1 MELLYI
7 FRILYR
13 RKWIILAF
21 TILAIA
27 VAFFL
32 TRNQPRYFKST
43 AQFSTGFTE
52 IQTLRLADETF
63 SLQQID
69 VKFNN
74 TIADMTSP
82 KVLSL
87 LSYQLLLHDFASP
100 MPFRK
105 PDSSSTE
112 IAAVLKQVNKAE
124 VSQILA
130 NKKDSI
136 QVLNA
141 SIPKENFILYL
152 LELYKY
158 DISSLR
164 KSLAAWRNQR
174 TDYIDIVFRSENP
187 ELSAYAVNTF
197 CKEFQNYQELSRR
210 ERSRES
216 VIALDS
222 LVKKRKQELDEKI
235 AAKARFLT
243 DSVSSSLDPNM
254 VGVNVLSQISQTE
267 ASLAIEEGNVQ
278 ELTYQISQLDKQMV
292 GTPTNSNTTVTGGDN
307 SLYLSLRTQYNNL
320 LREYQ
325 NGGSS
330 DAAMKK
336 QLDDLQ
342 QKMRDAAPRTI
353 EQSNNQVSSQSGLQ
367 ERRDILEGQLR
378 SARYKIN
385 NYRGKLGDLNA
396 KLRSASPTSS
406 AAIDKFTKDIEV
418 AQLEYSNTREKL
430 NMASSM
436 SDGLGQNFRQTVF
449 GQPSYEPEPSK
460 RFMVLGLSG
469 LSAFVLTS
477 LIFVFLA
484 YLDQSI
490 KTPSQ
495 FQRQTDLKLLGTV
508 NLINM
513 KHNTLGE
520 QVTHIETEDAKRDN
534 AFRELLRKLRYEI
547 ERSGKRIILFTSTEP
562 RQGKTTLTQALAFSL
577 SLGKKKVLILD
588 TNFCNN
594 DLTAFNNAHP
604 TLEQFSGNGH
614 FEFKKVEPLITKTSV
629 PYVDMIGCK
638 GGDYTP
644 SEILPK
650 NHLLNYLPELLKEYD
665 FIFMEAAPLNGFT
678 DTKELAP
685 YAEGVIAIFSA
696 TAEVKQADKESIK
709 FLHGLNSKF
718 IGAVLNKVGKSD
730 INL

>member
-13 RKWIILAF
+13 KKWIILAF

-27 VAFFL
+27 LAFFL
-32 TRNQPRYFKST
+32 TRNQPRYFKSV

-74 TIADMTSP
+74 AIADMTFA

-87 LSYQLLLHDFASP
+87 LSYRLLSHDLTDP
-100 MPFRK
+100 MPFRN
-105 PDSSSTE
+105 PDSSSAE
-112 IAAVLKQVNKAE
+112 SNSVLKQIDKGE
-124 VSQILA
+124 IIQIIA
-130 NKKDSI
+130 NKKDSL

-141 SIPKENFILYL
+141 SVPKEKLVLNL
-152 LELYKY
+152 LELYQY
-158 DISSLR
+158 DITSIR
-164 KSLAAWRNQR
+164 KSLYVGRNQH

-197 CKEFQNYQELSRR
+197 CKEFQNYQDISRR
-210 ERSRES
+210 ERANES

-222 LVKKRKQELDEKI
+222 LVKKRKQELDDKI

-267 ASLAIEEGNVQ
+267 ASLATEEGNVQ
-278 ELTYQISQLDKQMV
+278 ELTYQIAQIDKQMT
-292 GTPTNSNTTVTGGDN
+292 GTVTNPNATVSSGDN
-307 SLYLSLRTQYNNL
+307 SVYLSLRTQYNNL

-330 DAAMKK
+330 DAAKK
-336 QLDDLQ
+336 RQLDDLQ
-342 QKMRDAAPRTI
+342 QRMREAAPKTADPGNSQI
-353 EQSNNQVSSQSGLQ
+353 TSQSGLQ
-367 ERRDILEGQLR
+367 ERRDNLEGQLR
-378 SARYKIN
+378 SARYKIS
-385 NYRGKLGDLNA
+385 NYRGKLIDLNA
-396 KLRSASPTSS
+396 KLKSASPTSS
-406 AAIDKFTKDIEV
+406 AAIDRFTKEIEV
-418 AQLEYSNTREKL
+418 AQLEYTSTKEKMNL
-430 NMASSM
+430 AASM

-449 GQPSYEPEPSK
+449 GQPASDPEPSK
-460 RFMVLGLSG
+460 RVMLLGLSG

-477 LIFVFLA
+477 LVFIFLA

-513 KHNTLGE
+513 KQNNLGE

-547 ERSGKRIILFTSTEP
+547 EKSSKRIILFTSTEP

-594 DLTAFNNAHP
+594 DLTAFNHAHP
-604 TLEQFSGNGH
+604 TLEQFSENSH
-614 FEFKKVEPLITKTSV
+614 FDFKKVEPLITKTSV
-629 PYVDMIGCK
+629 SDVDIIGCK

-678 DTKELAP
+678 DTKELVP

-696 TAEVKQADKESIK
+696 AAEVKQADKESIK
-709 FLHGLNSKF
+709 FLQGLNGKF
-718 IGAVLNKVGKSD
+718 LGAVLNKVGKSD

>member
-13 RKWIILAF
+13 KKWIILGF
-21 TILAIA
+21 TILAIGL
-27 VAFFL
+27 AFFL
-32 TRNQPRYFKST
+32 TRNQPRYFKSV

-74 TIADMTSP
+74 AIADMTSA

-87 LSYQLLLHDFASP
+87 LSYRLLSHDLTDP

-105 PDSSSTE
+105 PDSSSKGSNS
-112 IAAVLKQVNKAE
+112 VLKQIDKNE
-124 VSQILA
+124 IIQIIA
-130 NKKDSI
+130 NKKDSL

-141 SIPKENFILYL
+141 SVPKEKLVLYL
-152 LELYKY
+152 LELYQY
-158 DISSLR
+158 DISSIR
-164 KSLAAWRNQR
+164 KSLYAGRNQR

-197 CKEFQNYQELSRR
+197 CKEFQNYQEISRR
-210 ERSRES
+210 ERAKES
-216 VIALDS
+216 IIALDS
-222 LVKKRKQELDEKI
+222 LVKKRKQELDDKI

-254 VGVNVLSQISQTE
+254 VGVNVLSQISTTE
-267 ASLAIEEGNVQ
+267 ASLATEEGNVQ
-278 ELTYQISQLDKQMV
+278 ELTYQISQLDKQMT
-292 GTPTNSNTTVTGGDN
+292 GTTVNSNTVVSTGDN

-325 NGGSS
+325 SGGSS

-342 QKMRDAAPRTI
+342 QRMREAAPKTADPG
-353 EQSNNQVSSQSGLQ
+353 NNQITSQSGLQ
-367 ERRDILEGQLR
+367 ERRDNLEGQLR
-378 SARYKIN
+378 SARYKIS
-385 NYRGKLGDLNA
+385 NYRSKLSDLNA
-396 KLRSASPTSS
+396 KLKSASPTSS
-406 AAIDKFTKDIEV
+406 AAIDRFTKEIEV
-418 AQLEYSNTREKL
+418 AQLEYSNTKEKMNL
-430 NMASSM
+430 AASM

-449 GQPSYEPEPSK
+449 GQPASDPEPSK
-460 RFMVLGLSG
+460 RVMLLGLSG

-477 LIFVFLA
+477 LVFIFLA

-513 KHNTLGE
+513 KQNNLGE

-547 ERSGKRIILFTSTEP
+547 EQSGKRIILFTSTEP

-594 DLTAFNNAHP
+594 DLTAFNQAHP
-604 TLEQFSGNGH
+604 TLEQFSGNSH

-709 FLHGLNSKF
+709 FLHGLNGKF
-718 IGAVLNKVGKSD
+718 LGAVLNKVEKSD

>member
-13 RKWIILAF
+13 KKWIILAF
-21 TILAIA
+21 TIFAMA

-32 TRNQPRYFKST
+32 TRNQPRYFRSV

-52 IQTLRLADETF
+52 VQTLRLADETF

-74 TIADMTSP
+74 TIADMTSA

-87 LSYQLLLHDFASP
+87 LSYRLLLHDLTDP
-100 MPFRK
+100 IPFRK
-105 PDSSSTE
+105 PDSSS
-112 IAAVLKQVNKAE
+112 ADAKSVLKQMDKAE
-124 VSQILA
+124 ISRILT
-130 NKKDSI
+130 NKKDSL

-141 SIPKENFILYL
+141 SIPKEKLILYL
-152 LELYKY
+152 LELYQY
-158 DISSLR
+158 DITAIKKTLY
-164 KSLAAWRNQR
+164 AGRNQR
-174 TDYIDIVFRSENP
+174 TDYIDIAFRSENP

-197 CKEFQNYQELSRR
+197 CKEFQNYQDISRR
-210 ERSRES
+210 ERARES

-222 LVKKRKQELDEKI
+222 LVKKRKQELDDKI

-254 VGVNVLSQISQTE
+254 VGVNVLSQISTTE
-267 ASLAIEEGNVQ
+267 ASLATEEGNVQ
-278 ELTYQISQLDKQMV
+278 ELTYQISQLDKQMTGS
-292 GTPTNSNTTVTGGDN
+292 GTIPNTVVPTGDN

-325 NGGSS
+325 NGGST
-330 DAAMKK
+330 DAAMKR

-342 QKMRDAAPRTI
+342 QRMRDAAPRTNDPGTI
-353 EQSNNQVSSQSGLQ
+353 QTNSQSGLQ
-367 ERRDILEGQLR
+367 ERRDNLEGQLR

-385 NYRGKLGDLNA
+385 NYRSKLNDLNA
-396 KLRSASPTSS
+396 KLRSASPTAS
-406 AAIDKFTKDIEV
+406 AAIDKFTKEIEV
-418 AQLEYSNTREKL
+418 AQLEYTNTKEKL
-430 NMASSM
+430 NLAASM

-449 GQPSYEPEPSK
+449 GQPASNPEPSK
-460 RFMVLGLSG
+460 RAMVLGLAG

-477 LIFVFLA
+477 LIFIFLA

-513 KHNTLGE
+513 KQNNLGE

-547 ERSGKRIILFTSTEP
+547 EKSGKRIILFTSTEP

-594 DLTAFNNAHP
+594 DLTAFNHAHP
-604 TLEQFSGNGH
+604 TLEQFSGNSH

-650 NHLLNYLPELLKEYD
+650 NHLLNYLPELLKDYD

-709 FLHGLNSKF
+709 FLHELNGKF
-718 IGAVLNKVGKSD
+718 LGAVLNKVEKSD

>member
-13 RKWIILAF
+13 RKWIILSF
-21 TILAIA
+21 TIFAIA

-32 TRNQPRYFKST
+32 TRNQPRYFKSV

-74 TIADMTSP
+74 AIADMTSA
-82 KVLSL
+82 KVLGL
-87 LSYQLLLHDFASP
+87 LSYRLLSHDLADP

-105 PDSSSTE
+105 PDSSSKGSNS
-112 IAAVLKQVNKAE
+112 VLKQIDKNE
-124 VSQILA
+124 IIQIIA
-130 NKKDSI
+130 NKKDSL

-141 SIPKENFILYL
+141 SVPKEKLVLYL
-152 LELYKY
+152 LELYQY
-158 DISSLR
+158 DISSIR
-164 KSLAAWRNQR
+164 KSLYAGRNQR

-197 CKEFQNYQELSRR
+197 CKEFQNYQEISRR
-210 ERSRES
+210 ERAKES
-216 VIALDS
+216 IIALDS
-222 LVKKRKQELDEKI
+222 LVKKRKQELDDKI

-254 VGVNVLSQISQTE
+254 VGVNVLSQISTTE
-267 ASLAIEEGNVQ
+267 ASLATEEGNVQ
-278 ELTYQISQLDKQMV
+278 ELTYQISQLDKQMT
-292 GTPTNSNTTVTGGDN
+292 GTTANSNTVVSTGDN

-325 NGGSS
+325 SGGSS

-342 QKMRDAAPRTI
+342 QRMREAAPKTADPG
-353 EQSNNQVSSQSGLQ
+353 NNQITSPSGLQ
-367 ERRDILEGQLR
+367 ERRDNLEGQLR
-378 SARYKIN
+378 SARYKIS
-385 NYRGKLGDLNA
+385 NYRSKLSDLNA
-396 KLRSASPTSS
+396 KLKSASPTSS
-406 AAIDKFTKDIEV
+406 AAIDRFTKEIEV
-418 AQLEYSNTREKL
+418 AQLEYTNTKEKMNL
-430 NMASSM
+430 AASM

-449 GQPSYEPEPSK
+449 GQPASDPEPSK
-460 RFMVLGLSG
+460 RVMVLGLAG

-477 LIFVFLA
+477 LIFIFLA

-513 KHNTLGE
+513 KQNNLGE

-562 RQGKTTLTQALAFSL
+562 KQGKTTLTQALAFSL
-577 SLGKKKVLILD
+577 SLGKKRVLILD

-614 FEFKKVEPLITKTSV
+614 FEFKQVESLITKTSV

-650 NHLLNYLPELLKEYD
+650 NHLLNYLSELLKEYD

-709 FLHGLNSKF
+709 FLQELNGKF
-718 IGAVLNKVGKSD
+718 LGAVLNKVEKSD